1 MHLFDDKGIDA
12 SAYEDVV
19 DFRDPITKYTN
30 IEGYMFNIK
39 FLKKAFNPIFEL
51 HEAWVS
57 DADAVTTRWT
67 MTMEFTAT
75 KGLPIVGKVFRPT
88 ITFTGTSTYVY
99 NPSSGKISMHIDE
112 WDSIKNQEFFSV
124 EGFADFFKQLLQP
137 FSAPDLET
145 PGFTLLKRMSDFQ
158 VRRYKPFIVAESL
171 MDGATSSSS
180 SGGGTDGDF
189 SPAGMGTQ
197 AFRNLAGYIF
207 GANTA
212 QQKMAMTTPVYSDSS
227 GKMQFVIG
235 PSAAAD
241 ESALPAPVSRDV
253 STRTVP
259 GGLFAVRVFNGT
271 ANENSA
277 AREREQ
283 LLASLAREGLQVES
297 GAPWQLARYNG
308 PGTPGFVRR
317 NEVLIPLDEAAFM
330 EAWPGPAP
338 KRKCHVPR

>member
-1 MHLFDDKGIDA
+1 MACARISSGADQCYMRQHVNVIGCFGVVYACPCTELLTA
-12 SAYEDVV
+12 SSTCMQ
-19 DFRDPITKYTN
+19 ITKYTN

-145 PGFTLLKRMSDFQ
+145 PGFTLLKC
-158 VRRYKPFIVAESL
+158 V
-171 MDGATSSSS
+171 
-180 SGGGTDGDF
+180 
-189 SPAGMGTQ
+189 
-197 AFRNLAGYIF
+197 
-207 GANTA
+207 
-212 QQKMAMTTPVYSDSS
+212 VYSIACMHS
-227 GKMQFVIG
+227 I
-235 PSAAAD
+235 
-241 ESALPAPVSRDV
+241 
-253 STRTVP
+253 TRT
-259 GGLFAVRVFNGT
+259 
-271 ANENSA
+271 
-277 AREREQ
+277 Q
-283 LLASLAREGLQVES
+283 
-297 GAPWQLARYNG
+297 
-308 PGTPGFVRR
+308 
-317 NEVLIPLDEAAFM
+317 
-330 EAWPGPAP
+330 
-338 KRKCHVPR
+338 